1 MDNLLLKAR
10 IVEVNIEPVDIN
22 GFKYNLHT
30 MQVGTHKA
38 FKVLLP
44 IYNDVS
50 VGDCI
55 QSTKWKV
62 SRLGTNNKPVDLCI
76 RVDEFE
82 LVSPDGF
89 EVTPYLNTKVT
100 GMFLNS
106 EKCSLRAIGPDRK
119 PFYMATLKIKDSFNM
134 SYDMIIVAFGSQAK
148 RLSTVK
154 KSSVIECEVTIK
166 QRKNNEGYEFA
177 INNFEVKS
185 EVN

>member
-1 MDNLLLKAR
+1 MDNLILKSR
-10 IVEVNIEPVDIN
+10 IIEVNLDTVDIN
-22 GFKYNLHT
+22 GFKYNLHM
-30 MQVGTHKA
+30 MQVGTHDS

-55 QSTKWKV
+55 TSVKWKV
-62 SRLGTNNKPVDLCI
+62 TRLGTSNKPVDLCI

-82 LVSPDGF
+82 LVSPDEF
-89 EVTPYLNTKVT
+89 EVSQYLNSKVV

-119 PFYMATLKIKDSFNM
+119 PFYMATLKIKDSFNQ

-148 RLSTVK
+148 KQSTVK
-154 KSSVIECEVTIK
+154 KSSVLECEVTIK
-166 QRKNNEGYEFA
+166 KRKNNEGYEFA

-185 EVN
+185 EGK